1 MAHIGIGSNRITHW
15 SFFQSISK
23 SWNLNSHCPVCGDSK
38 VGRDSQAHVRQLLAK
53 WSLPQRSRPAIASI
67 SWCGD
72 HHSVCDV
79 CDHDRLP
86 GQASYSWIGWD
97 TSLAR
102 PSPRASNAST
112 RTSTSSS
119 SGGPGSP
126 GDQQHVAHCRP
137 PLIHWHGSSMAAQ
150 VDGLLV
156 CDHVKRNLGR

>member
-15 SFFQSISK
+15 SLFQSPGTWIAIVRFVETLRLDAILK
-23 SWNLNSHCPVCGDSK
+23 PMYGNFLRNGHSHREAGPVSPVSPGAVTSD
-38 VGRDSQAHVRQLLAK
+38 
-53 WSLPQRSRPAIASI
+53 
-67 SWCGD
+67 
-72 HHSVCDV
+72 HSVCDV

-119 SGGPGSP
+119 SGGPGGP
-126 GDQQHVAHCRP
+126 GDQQHIAHCRP
-137 PLIHWHGSSMAAQ
+137 PLIHWHGSSMAAH